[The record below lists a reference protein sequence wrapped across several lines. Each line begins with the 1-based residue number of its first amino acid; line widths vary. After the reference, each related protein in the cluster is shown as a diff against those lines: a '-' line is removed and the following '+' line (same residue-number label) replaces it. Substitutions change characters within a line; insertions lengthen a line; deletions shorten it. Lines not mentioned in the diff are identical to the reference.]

1 MPTLSQFS
9 DPSERSRGVTLAL
22 AALLGPFGAHRFY
35 VGKHG
40 TGALMLATVG
50 GLGIWYLYDLVTIL
64 GGSFRDASGRLV
76 TRWDPEGTPHDPAA
90 SEAVLQEVD
99 ALRSEVA
106 DLAER
111 LDFAER
117 LLAQPRGADAPIIP
131 ARHS

>member
-1 MPTLSQFS
+1 MPTLTQIT

-40 TGALMLATVG
+40 TGAVMLATLG

-64 GGSFRDASGRLV
+64 GGSFRDSSGRLV
-76 TRWDPEGTPHDPAA
+76 TRWDPEGTSSDVPQ
-90 SEAVLQEVD
+90 SEALIQEID

-117 LLAQPRGADAPIIP
+117 LLAQPRGADTSRISV
-131 ARHS
+131 RRS

>member
-1 MPTLSQFS
+1 MPTLSQLS

-76 TRWDPEGTPHDPAA
+76 TRWDPEGTPVDPAA

-131 ARHS
+131 ARRS

>member
-1 MPTLSQFS
+1 MPTLPQLS

-76 TRWDPEGTPHDPAA
+76 TRWDPEGTPGDPAA

-131 ARHS
+131 VRRS